1 MLLAKS
7 FLLPTLFYGCE
18 IYASCE
24 STDKYKLNKLFNTI
38 TRYVFCL
45 RKYDHVSNFSVKLF
59 SMSFDDLLKYKVL
72 LFLQKI
78 IVNKEPFYLSNKLK
92 FLSSMRFT
100 NIQSIR
106 CNYLVSERQFFVF
119 AIRLWNLLPPYL
131 TLIKTSVHFKSKLFE
146 FMSTNNV

>member
-18 IYASCE
+18 IYAACD

-38 TRYVFCL
+38 IRYIFCL
-45 RKYDHVSNFSVKLF
+45 RKYDQVSNFSVKLF

-78 IVNKEPFYLSNKLK
+78 MVNKEPFYLSNKLK

-106 CNYLVSERQFFVF
+106 CN
-119 AIRLWNLLPPYL
+119 
-131 TLIKTSVHFKSKLFE
+131 
-146 FMSTNNV
+146 

>member
-1 MLLAKS
+1 
-7 FLLPTLFYGCE
+7 
-18 IYASCE
+18 
-24 STDKYKLNKLFNTI
+24 
-38 TRYVFCL
+38 
-45 RKYDHVSNFSVKLF
+45 
-59 SMSFDDLLKYKVL
+59 MSFDDLLKYKVL

-106 CNYLVSERQFFVF
+106 CNYLVSERQLFVF
-119 AIRLWNLLPPYL
+119 AIRLWNLLSPCL
-131 TLIKTSVHFKSKLFE
+131 NLIKTSVHFKSKLFE